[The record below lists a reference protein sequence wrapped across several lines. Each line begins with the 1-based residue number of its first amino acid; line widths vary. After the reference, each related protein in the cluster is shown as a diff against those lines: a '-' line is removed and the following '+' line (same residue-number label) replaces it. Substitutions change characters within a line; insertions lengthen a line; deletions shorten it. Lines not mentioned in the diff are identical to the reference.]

1 MHEGL
6 FTGPSAKWPET
17 VLPESIFSGPVACV
31 GLVNL
36 SEGIEKMGK
45 RVRPELLS
53 ILVSS
58 VQMVLGSNNV
68 RTEPPKALMALV
80 FLLNER

>member
-1 MHEGL
+1 MPKSVL
-6 FTGPSAKWPET
+6 CGP
-17 VLPESIFSGPVACV
+17 IFSGPVACV

-36 SEGIEKMGK
+36 SEGIEKIGK
-45 RVRPELLS
+45 RVRPEMLP

-58 VQMVLGSNNV
+58 VQMVLGSKRFRGSNNV
-68 RTEPPKALMALV
+68 RTEPPKALMGLV